1 MRVLVTGGAGYIG
14 SVVVEQLLATDH
26 TVFVLDNLWR
36 GHASAITAGAELIH
50 ADIRDHD
57 RVNDAVATVRP
68 DAVMHFAAAT
78 LVPES
83 MVEPALYYST
93 NVVGTHNLLA
103 SCREHGVDRFV
114 MSSTAAVYGEP
125 EVVPIVETSELRP
138 INVYGRSKLM
148 AEQMLESYAQAYGL
162 RYAAFRYFNVAGA
175 SQARGEDHDPETHV
189 IPVALKVLL
198 GQRPAFGIFGT
209 DYSTPDGSAIRDFVH
224 VLDLARAHADALAH
238 LDTSLGP
245 INLGSRTGFS
255 VLEIVEAV
263 ERVTGRSLPV
273 ERKPRRPGDPPR
285 LIADVNKAFD
295 VLGWRPEQ
303 STLDAMIGSAW
314 DWMQRYPNGYES

>member
-14 SVVVEQLLATDH
+14 SVVVEQLLAADH
-26 TVFVLDNLWR
+26 TVFVLDSLWR
-36 GHASAITAGAELIH
+36 GHAGALDADTEFVAG
-50 ADIRDHD
+50 DIRDRD
-57 RVNDAVATVRP
+57 LVNEAVASVRP

-103 SCREHGVDRFV
+103 ACRERGVDRFV

-125 EVVPIVETSELRP
+125 EVMPIPETSELCP

-175 SQARGEDHDPETHV
+175 SQNRGEDHDPETHV

-209 DYSTPDGSAIRDFVH
+209 DYPTPDGSAIRDFVH
-224 VLDLARAHADALAH
+224 VLDLARAHVDALSH

-263 ERVTGRSLPV
+263 ERVTGRNLPV

-285 LIADVNKAFD
+285 LIADVSKAFD
-295 VLGWRPEQ
+295 VLGWRPEH
-303 STLDAMIGSAW
+303 STLDEMIGSAW
-314 DWMQRYPNGYES
+314 DWMQRHPTGYES